1 MSEDI
6 KSNWTAKQTYL
17 VLGNLLNAA
26 AELNIDSTPMEGFN
40 PQFNEILGLDKLNLN
55 TALVVPV
62 GYRHE
67 EDDAHLKSKKIKR
80 GFIYYTIIINTKQIK
95 QMKKFKINY
104 FSISSTIYFISNS
117 AN

>member
-40 PQFNEILGLDKLNLN
+40 PVQFNEILGLDKLNLN

-67 EDDAHLKSKKIKR
+67 EDDTQHLKSKKIKR

-104 FSISSTIYFISNS
+104 FSISSSTILYQ
-117 AN
+117 

>member
-40 PQFNEILGLDKLNLN
+40 PVQFNEILGL
-55 TALVVPV
+55 
-62 GYRHE
+62 
-67 EDDAHLKSKKIKR
+67 
-80 GFIYYTIIINTKQIK
+80 IN
-95 QMKKFKINY
+95 
-104 FSISSTIYFISNS
+104 
-117 AN
+117 

>member
-40 PQFNEILGLDKLNLN
+40 
-55 TALVVPV
+55 
-62 GYRHE
+62 R
-67 EDDAHLKSKKIKR
+67 
-80 GFIYYTIIINTKQIK
+80 TIQ
-95 QMKKFKINY
+95 
-104 FSISSTIYFISNS
+104 
-117 AN
+117 

>member
-40 PQFNEILGLDKLNLN
+40 PVQFNEILGLDKLNL
-55 TALVVPV
+55 LP
-62 GYRHE
+62 
-67 EDDAHLKSKKIKR
+67 
-80 GFIYYTIIINTKQIK
+80 
-95 QMKKFKINY
+95 
-104 FSISSTIYFISNS
+104 
-117 AN
+117 